1 MNLEYKKGFAKLR
14 RCKGGHSS
22 EKKIQSFQSIHRL
35 VRQGEKFNVTERK
48 NMQDKR
54 PQTGV
59 SRAGK
64 EETGRVFKFNLLVM
78 ESQPQSL
85 F

>member
-1 MNLEYKKGFAKLR
+1 MNLVLEYKKGFAKLR

-22 EKKIQSFQSIHRL
+22 EKQIQSFKRINRL
-35 VRQGEKFNVTERK
+35 IRQGEKFNVTERK

-54 PQTGV
+54 PQTFV

-64 EETGRVFKFNLLVM
+64 EETGRVECLNFIFW
-78 ESQPQSL
+78 
-85 F
+85 